1 MSNLRVAIV
10 FALGVTLGYALAVK
24 EDNHSMCSDYAT
36 KYSDWH
42 GWLSVKD
49 GVYRCFWL
57 ESAYPWRTR
66 QGIVEVEK

>member
-1 MSNLRVAIV
+1 MIKHLAILVIGICIGWTASNIQKP
-10 FALGVTLGYALAVK
+10 T
-24 EDNHSMCSDYAT
+24 NHSMCSDFAT

-57 ESAYPWRTR
+57 ESRYPWRTR
-66 QGIVEVEK
+66 QGVIEVEK

>member
-1 MSNLRVAIV
+1 MIKHLAILAIGICIGWTASNIQKP
-10 FALGVTLGYALAVK
+10 T
-24 EDNHSMCSDYAT
+24 NHSICSDFAT

>member
-10 FALGVTLGYALAVK
+10 FVLGVTLGYTLAVK
-24 EDNHSMCSDYAT
+24 EDSHSMCGNYVA
-36 KYSDWH
+36 KYGDWY

-57 ESAYPWRTR
+57 ESAYPWRIR
-66 QGIVEVEK
+66 QGVIEVTK

>member
-10 FALGVTLGYALAVK
+10 FALGVALGYAMAVK
-24 EDNHSMCSDYAT
+24 EDSHSMCGNYTT
-36 KYSDWH
+36 KHSDWN

-57 ESAYPWRTR
+57 ESRYPWRTR